1 MEFDNLCVAF
11 GLGSSND
18 MSNAPCGQSAGAAC
32 VATACQL
39 LRLRRDDPAR
49 GRRSIAWLL

>member
-18 MSNAPCGQSAGAAC
+18 MSNAPCGLSAGAAC
-32 VATACQL
+32 ALPHASCFDFDATIPREAG
-39 LRLRRDDPAR
+39 D
-49 GRRSIAWLL
+49 

>member
-49 GRRSIAWLL
+49 GRRLIAWLL